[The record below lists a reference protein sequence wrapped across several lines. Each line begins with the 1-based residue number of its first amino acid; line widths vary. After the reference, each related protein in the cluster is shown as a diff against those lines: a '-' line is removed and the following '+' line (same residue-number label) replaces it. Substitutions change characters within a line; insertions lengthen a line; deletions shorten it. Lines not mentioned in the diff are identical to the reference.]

1 MEKKLT
7 WILTLLAFLLLI
19 PQESKAVDE
28 VETLIIQMK
37 NGSEN
42 TFFLK
47 DKPKVTFEG
56 VNLKVSATTGDVSFA
71 LGDVSF
77 ALADVLRFTYDKRS
91 TTGINEQ
98 VTTPTGV
105 AFEGDVLVISQLK
118 ANATASIY
126 ALDGKLIRQLKPHRA
141 GTYRISLSGLPTG
154 VYLVKADNV
163 TYKITKR

>member
-56 VNLKVSATTGDVSFA
+56 HQRRN
-71 LGDVSF
+71 
-77 ALADVLRFTYDKRS
+77 YH
-91 TTGINEQ
+91 
-98 VTTPTGV
+98 
-105 AFEGDVLVISQLK
+105 
-118 ANATASIY
+118 
-126 ALDGKLIRQLKPHRA
+126 PHRSS
-141 GTYRISLSGLPTG
+141 I
-154 VYLVKADNV
+154 
-163 TYKITKR
+163 

>member
-71 LGDVSF
+71 L
-77 ALADVLRFTYDKRS
+77 ADVLRFTYDKRS

-126 ALDGKLIRQLKPHRA
+126 ALDGKLIRQLKPHRT

-154 VYLVKADNV
+154 LYLVKADNV

>member
-71 LGDVSF
+71 L
-77 ALADVLRFTYDKRS
+77 ADVQRFTYAKKS
-91 TTGINEQ
+91 TTGISEQ
-98 VTTPTGV
+98 VENPTGV

-118 ANATASIY
+118 ANATANIY
-126 ALDGKLIRQLKPHRA
+126 ALDGKLIRQLKPQRS
-141 GTYRISLSGLPTG
+141 GTFRISLSELPSGL
-154 VYLVKADNV
+154 YLVKADNV